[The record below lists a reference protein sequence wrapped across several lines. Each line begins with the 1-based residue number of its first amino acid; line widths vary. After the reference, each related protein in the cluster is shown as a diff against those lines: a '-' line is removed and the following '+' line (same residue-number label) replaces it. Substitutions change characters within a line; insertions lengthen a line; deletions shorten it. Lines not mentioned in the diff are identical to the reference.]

1 MKTQE
6 ENEELTK
13 LIEDK
18 GNRSIF
24 LRKIHSFRKYGEYE
38 IPEKEFNIICD
49 LFNKIADIIMKE
61 HDYDSMESIII
72 LSQTYYKLEND
83 NKIYIQKMIKN
94 NKLFKEKEF
103 WDEYVNTT
111 ILKEVQK
118 HINNDIKDSR
128 FVDSQ
133 KVMKNEKY
141 EKIIF
146 AQLLPLLKNMIDFE
160 LDDTIIKSIIQTLIS
175 YYKLSPDS
183 SKELNDMIKYKGI
196 KEETKQKLKDLNLS
210 VIIENNNEDIKN
222 VNENLNI
229 DDKNIKET
237 NKEDK
242 NEENNKNEE
251 EKEELEEVVIEEDDD
266 EEKINKELIENVN
279 QTLADE

>member
-1 MKTQE
+1 MVLKLLSFSPNILREINKDNIKKENNEESKIENSINKDNNNNENNKGKEIFMNQE
-6 ENEELTK
+6 EYEELSK

-118 HINNDIKDSR
+118 HMNNDIKDSR

-183 SKELNDMIKYKGI
+183 SKKLNDMIKYKGN
-196 KEETKQKLKDLNLS
+196 KRRNKTK
-210 VIIENNNEDIKN
+210 IERFKF
-222 VNENLNI
+222 
-229 DDKNIKET
+229 KCYY
-237 NKEDK
+237 
-242 NEENNKNEE
+242 
-251 EKEELEEVVIEEDDD
+251 
-266 EEKINKELIENVN
+266 
-279 QTLADE
+279 